1 MTLKDVALK
10 ANCSV
15 STVSKALKNSS
26 EISLEAKKRILEVAK
41 ECGYL
46 KKATTRSAV
55 LGGFKTVIFN
65 DVKGDS
71 GAFYIELQKLAKK
84 QGLTLLYI
92 SISEKESVE
101 LLSELGA
108 FGLIIK
114 GGSEKLKD
122 EKIFYLKE
130 IPLETTEFLKEISS
144 FMPKRPSR
152 AMADKPKTPSPKKD
166 VLIVKEE
173 IKENKDIEQTNDKNS
188 VPQKK
193 DEIWLL

>member
-26 EISLEAKKRILEVAK
+26 EISAEAKERILAVAK

-71 GAFYIELQKLAKK
+71 ASLYIELQRLAKK

-122 EKIFYLKE
+122 AKIFYLKE
-130 IPLETTEFLKEISS
+130 TPLETTEFLKEISS

-152 AMADKPKTPSPKKD
+152 AMADKPKTPFPKKD

>member
-26 EISLEAKKRILEVAK
+26 EISAEAKERILTVAK

-84 QGLTLLYI
+84 QGLTLLYV
-92 SISEKESVE
+92 SISEKESLD
-101 LLSELGA
+101 LLDELGA
-108 FGLIIK
+108 FGLIVRGGHDKIK
-114 GGSEKLKD
+114 N

-130 IPLETTEFLKEISS
+130 TALETTEFLKEISS
-144 FMPKRPSR
+144 YMPKRPSR
-152 AMADKPKTPSPKKD
+152 AMTDKSKTKSDKKPLSSKKQEPKENKKSEEK
-166 VLIVKEE
+166 KEE
-173 IKENKDIEQTNDKNS
+173 IPLSGKRE
-188 VPQKK
+188 
-193 DEIWLL
+193 EIWLL

>member
-10 ANCSV
+10 ANCSM

-46 KKATTRSAV
+46 KKATTRTAV
-55 LGGFKTVIFN
+55 LGGFKTVILN

-71 GAFYIELQKLAKK
+71 ISLYIELQKLAKK
-84 QGLTLLYI
+84 QGLTLIYI

-101 LLSELGA
+101 LLSEIGA

-114 GGSEKLKD
+114 GGSDKIKD

-130 IPLETTEFLKEISS
+130 TAIETTEFLKEISS

-152 AMADKPKTPSPKKD
+152 AMADKPKTSSPKKD

-173 IKENKDIEQTNDKNS
+173 IKDESS
-188 VPQKK
+188 VSQKK